1 MRPIA
6 SRSVKP
12 ATLSLYNPEFL
23 PKSTKNSLLASS
35 SQRKIIRIHNKSKSE
50 YESLLQSPQTKHLKP
65 IQTMKNLKFKP
76 SLSSR
81 PSPNKSISRKKL
93 LILSPSND
101 LSIKIQEPLLDTF
114 IKKSVKRRTQSMEL
128 EIPEMQPMPPCNYIS
143 RCLFKTR
150 IGSINGKNKKQNQD
164 SFIIQNNLLGVN
176 GNYLFSVCDGHGLQG
191 HLVSRYVKLKLVQYL
206 EHYMI
211 EYNNDPNIVEK
222 SYKNSIKQI
231 EDQLENE
238 GIDSMFSGTTVVSVL
253 VLSNII
259 ICANIGDSRAVLG
272 KKVSNS
278 WKFEDLSKD
287 HKPDLALEHERIENS
302 GGRVMPYYSVTGL
315 PVGPQRVW
323 LKDANIPG
331 LAMSRSLGDSI
342 AASVGVCSDP
352 EFISH
357 TLKKE
362 DKFMII
368 ASDGLW
374 EFITSKQA
382 VEIVGLLNDEGNS
395 HLACDKLV
403 SEAVKRWSQNDGTV
417 DDITIL
423 VVFINQ

>member
-1 MRPIA
+1 MKPNA
-6 SRSVKP
+6 SKSIERTS
-12 ATLSLYNPEFL
+12 LSLYNLEPL
-23 PKSTKNSLLASS
+23 PKTTKNSLLTNT
-35 SQRKIIRIHNKSKSE
+35 SQRKIIKNHNKSKSE

-65 IQTMKNLKFKP
+65 IQTMKNLQMKP

-81 PSPNKSISRKKL
+81 PSPNKSTSPKKL
-93 LILSPSND
+93 LFLSPSND
-101 LSIKIQEPLLDTF
+101 LSIKIHNPSSDSF
-114 IKKSVKRRTQSMEL
+114 IKKSIKRRTQSMEL
-128 EIPEMQPMPPCNYIS
+128 EIPETLPIPPCNYIS

-164 SFIIQNNLLGVN
+164 SFIIQNNLLKVN

-206 EHYMI
+206 ENYMI
-211 EYNNDPNIVEK
+211 EYNNDPNIIEK
-222 SYKNSIKQI
+222 SYINTIKLI

-238 GIDSMFSGTTVVSVL
+238 GIDSMFSGTTVVSVI

-272 KKVSNS
+272 KKINNN
-278 WKFEDLSKD
+278 WDYDDLSKD
-287 HKPDLALEHERIENS
+287 HKPELTLERERIENS
-302 GGRVMPYYSVTGL
+302 GGRIMPYFSVTGL

-323 LKDANIPG
+323 LKDVNIPG
-331 LAMSRSLGDSI
+331 LAMSRSLGDNI
-342 AASVGVCSDP
+342 AGSVGVCSDP
-352 EFISH
+352 EFSSH
-357 TLKKE
+357 ALKKE

-374 EFITSKQA
+374 EFITSKEA
-382 VEIVGLLNDEGNS
+382 VEIVGKLSDEGNS

-403 SEAVKRWSQNDGTV
+403 SEAVKRWSRNDGTV